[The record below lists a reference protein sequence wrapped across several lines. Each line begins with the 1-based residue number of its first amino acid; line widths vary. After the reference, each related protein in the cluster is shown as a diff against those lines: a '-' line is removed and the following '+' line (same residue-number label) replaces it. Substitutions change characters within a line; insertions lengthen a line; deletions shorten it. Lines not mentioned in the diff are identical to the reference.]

1 MSWLFESPVDFN
13 DSQTVSMSTLTLIW
27 FESPVDFNDSQT
39 TVRQCIDRL
48 SFESPVDFNDS
59 QTIVAVLAYAQ
70 WFESPVDFNDSQT
83 VRDPFSAD
91 IGLRALQ
98 ILMILKRPARG
109 CTCARRLRAL

>member
-1 MSWLFESPVDFN
+1 
-13 DSQTVSMSTLTLIW
+13 MSTLTLIW

-91 IGLRALQ
+91 IGLRAL
-98 ILMILKRPARG
+98 
-109 CTCARRLRAL
+109 